1 MSVVE
6 VARDGEVAV
15 LRLNRPEKL
24 NAISSEVERALH
36 KALVSKDVRQSA
48 AVVVAGEGRAFSA
61 GADISEFE
69 GRSPEEVLRYYRETG

>member
-6 VARDGEVAV
+6 LAREGEVAV

-36 KALVSKDVRQSA
+36 
-48 AVVVAGEGRAFSA
+48 
-61 GADISEFE
+61 
-69 GRSPEEVLRYYRETG
+69 

>member
-24 NAISSEVERALH
+24 NAISTEVERALH
-36 KALVSKDVRQSA
+36 KALVSDDIRASGAVIA
-48 AVVVAGEGRAFSA
+48 AAWPRF
-61 GADISEFE
+61 
-69 GRSPEEVLRYYRETG
+69 RYGQA